1 MARDI
6 DLGRDLDNCVEVF
19 KSIHM
24 SVSKKSVEFDE
35 SLGRKNYV
43 TPTSFLEQ
51 LSMYMMILKA
61 KRVFVGQSKE
71 RLVKG
76 LDVLSKAGIEIAKLE
91 QQISDMA
98 PVLATTKAALAETM
112 IVLSKEKADAAV
124 EQAIVAKDEAEAKA
138 QE

>member
-6 DLGRDLDNCVEVF
+6 DLGRDVDNCVEVF

-24 SVSKKSVEFDE
+24 SVSKKSTEFADQ
-35 SLGRKNYV
+35 LNRKNYV

-51 LSMYMMILKA
+51 LAMYMQILKA
-61 KRVFVGQSKE
+61 KRIFVGQSKE

-76 LDVLSKAGIEIAKLE
+76 LDVLSKAGVEIAKLE
-91 QQISDMA
+91 KQISDMA
-98 PVLATTKAALAETM
+98 PVLAATKAALAETM

-124 EQAIVAKDEAEAKA
+124 E
-138 QE
+138 